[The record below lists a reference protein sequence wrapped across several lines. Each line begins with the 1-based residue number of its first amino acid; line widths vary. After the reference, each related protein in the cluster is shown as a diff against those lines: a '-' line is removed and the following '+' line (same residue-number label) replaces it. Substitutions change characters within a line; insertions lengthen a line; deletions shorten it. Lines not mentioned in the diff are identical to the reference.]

1 MAWTAPKTDFAPGD
15 ILNAAQMNAIGE
27 NLDTIGGGF
36 VAYTPT
42 LTNLTLGTAGTVTG
56 RAMET
61 EKFVFVDIVAILGT
75 SGFSVGNNPEFSL
88 PSGVSFGSSYTT
100 NISTVGWALAVDQVA
115 NTRFQGYARVQT
127 STTVAMGV
135 MSVSGTNVQT
145 AGVTSTTPFTWGAAD
160 ELRFHFWFE
169 AA

>member
-42 LTNLTLGTAGTVTG
+42 LTNLNLGTDGTVTG
-56 RAMET
+56 RAMQAG
-61 EKFVFVDIVAILGT
+61 KFVFVDIVAILGT
-75 SGFSVGNNPEFSL
+75 SGFSVGSNPEFSI
-88 PSGVSFGSSYTT
+88 PSGLSFKSSYTN
-100 NISTVGWALAVDQVA
+100 NISSVGTALAVDQVA
-115 NTRFQGYARVQT
+115 TIRYQGYTRVQT
-127 STTVAMGV
+127 STTVAMGL
-135 MSVSGTNVQT
+135 MTVSGTNVQT
-145 AGVTSTTPFTWGAAD
+145 AGVNSTVPFTWGAGD
-160 ELRFHFWFE
+160 EFRFHFWFE

>member
-1 MAWTAPKTDFAPGD
+1 MAWTAPKTDFDPGD
-15 ILNAAQMNAIGE
+15 VLTAAEMNAIGE

-75 SGFSVGNNPEFSL
+75 SGFSVSNNPEFSL
-88 PSGVSFGSSYTT
+88 PSGVSFGSSYTN
-100 NISTVGWALAVDQVA
+100 NISAVGWALAVDQVA
-115 NTRFQGYARVQT
+115 NTRYQGYARVQS
-127 STTVAMGV
+127 STTVAMGA
-135 MSVSGTNVQT
+135 MQVSGSSIVTV
-145 AGVTSTTPFTWGAAD
+145 GVTSTSPFTWGAGD
-160 ELRFHFWFE
+160 EFRFHFWFE